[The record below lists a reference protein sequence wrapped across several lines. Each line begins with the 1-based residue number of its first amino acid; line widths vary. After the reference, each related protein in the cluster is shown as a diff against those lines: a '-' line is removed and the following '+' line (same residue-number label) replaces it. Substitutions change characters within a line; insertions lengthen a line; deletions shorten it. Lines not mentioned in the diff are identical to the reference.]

1 MKRIALLILA
11 ASFFLTGCSTGFMNM
26 GDLMR
31 PPKPTG
37 ENLQMQEALEA
48 KLGADIILKYPRT
61 GDYRTAYVECNVNDD
76 TDGEVIVFYK
86 LNSESAGIR
95 MNILKKIDGKWESS
109 GDIEG
114 EGTDVDKVIIAD
126 LDADGINEIVVG
138 WNVASSKE
146 KLISVYNYHDDGS
159 YTNRIAKRFSE
170 SYTIMEIMDF
180 VGDGSQQI
188 LIVLLNSAL
197 KASTASL
204 VKSTAEGYK
213 IIGKTQLDGS
223 VTAYTNILRGQVN
236 DKVQG
241 VYIDGS
247 KGTNATITELVYYA
261 EDALTAP
268 FYDEIENITAMTFR
282 ESTTLCRDVDNDGI
296 IEIPMPVPLPGYE
309 KKVLAEQ
316 VRMTNWYVYT
326 GKGYETKLN
335 TVNNLSDGY
344 IYVLSPAWV
353 NRVSAK
359 VIREERTLIFYEWV
373 QDKGLSDFGPEL
385 LRIKTVPDTEL
396 ENSIKDGFIKL
407 DGKNG
412 LNYMY
417 KISNEDSTFGIK
429 NEIAVRNFILL

>member
-1 MKRIALLILA
+1 
-11 ASFFLTGCSTGFMNM
+11 
-26 GDLMR
+26 
-31 PPKPTG
+31 
-37 ENLQMQEALEA
+37 
-48 KLGADIILKYPRT
+48 
-61 GDYRTAYVECNVNDD
+61 
-76 TDGEVIVFYK
+76 
-86 LNSESAGIR
+86 
-95 MNILKKIDGKWESS
+95 MNILKKADGKWESS

-146 KLISVYNYHDDGS
+146 KLISVYNYHDDGA
-159 YTNRIAKRFSE
+159 YNNRIAKRFSE
-170 SYTIMEIMDF
+170 SYTITEIMDF

-188 LIVLLNSAL
+188 LIVLLNTAL
-197 KASTASL
+197 KTSTASL
-204 VKSTAEGYK
+204 VKATAEGYK

-223 VTAYTNILRGQVN
+223 VTAYTNILKGQVSEN
-236 DKVQG
+236 VRG

-247 KGTNATITELVYYA
+247 KGTNATVTELIYYA
-261 EDALTAP
+261 EEALTAP
-268 FYDEIENITAMTFR
+268 FYDEIENITTMTFR
-282 ESTTLCRDVDNDGI
+282 ESTTLCRDVDNDGV

-309 KKVLAEQ
+309 KKTLAEQ

-344 IYVLSPAWV
+344 IYVLSPAWI

-373 QDKGLSDFGPEL
+373 QDKGTSDFGPEL

-396 ENSIKDGFIKL
+396 ENHIKDGFARL

-417 KISNEDSTFGIK
+417 KISNEDSSFGIK
-429 NEIAVRNFILL
+429 DEIAVRNFLLL